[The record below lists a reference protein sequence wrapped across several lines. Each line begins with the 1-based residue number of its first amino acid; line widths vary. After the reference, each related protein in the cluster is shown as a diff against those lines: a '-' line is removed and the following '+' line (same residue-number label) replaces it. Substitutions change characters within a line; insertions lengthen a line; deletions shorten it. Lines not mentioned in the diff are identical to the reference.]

1 MLFKKNND
9 AAQTEAASNKNTS
22 APDNHRDA
30 VSPSERAMIAAA
42 SGDTHKSGAAPAK
55 PASTKYDYLNAP
67 IVKSRPC
74 PLCGE
79 HLEADTVFCPK
90 CNNRVV
96 SIYDEALILRR
107 QGKTLPKK
115 ETKTEPAAPAKTE
128 VPKAEAKPAPA
139 APKAETPK
147 AEIKPAPAAPKAEAP
162 KAEIKPAPAAPK
174 KAEAPKAEVKPA
186 PAAPKKAEAPKV
198 EVKPAPVAPKK
209 AEAPKAEVK
218 PAHAAPKKAEA
229 PKTEAKPAPAAPKKA
244 EAPKA
249 EAKPATKKGGL
260 AAFTDP
266 DTPDSLVIKVTGS
279 GYTKHTMNPHFSPAD
294 DFDDFYDGECFCGEI

>member
-115 ETKTEPAAPAKTE
+115 ETKTESAAPAKTE
-128 VPKAEAKPAPA
+128 VPKAEAKPAP
-139 APKAETPK
+139 
-147 AEIKPAPAAPKAEAP
+147 
-162 KAEIKPAPAAPK
+162 
-174 KAEAPKAEVKPA
+174 
-186 PAAPKKAEAPKV
+186 
-198 EVKPAPVAPKK
+198 
-209 AEAPKAEVK
+209 
-218 PAHAAPKKAEA
+218 
-229 PKTEAKPAPAAPKKA
+229 
-244 EAPKA
+244 
-249 EAKPATKKGGL
+249 KKGGL

-294 DFDDFYDGECFCGEI
+294 DFDD

>member
-139 APKAETPK
+139 APK
-147 AEIKPAPAAPKAEAP
+147 
-162 KAEIKPAPAAPK
+162 
-174 KAEAPKAEVKPA
+174 
-186 PAAPKKAEAPKV
+186 
-198 EVKPAPVAPKK
+198 
-209 AEAPKAEVK
+209 
-218 PAHAAPKKAEA
+218 KAEA
-229 PKTEAKPAPAAPKKA
+229 PKTEAKPDSAAPKKA

-249 EAKPATKKGGL
+249 EAKPAPKKGGL

-294 DFDDFYDGECFCGEI
+294 DFDD